1 MHSDFWWDLARPCE
15 VCMQRGKLLYAQLSA
30 PISVGSL
37 TLRDSFLSGISLSGD
52 FPVLGFRGECNAGG
66 PGV

>member
-37 TLRDSFLSGISLSGD
+37 TLREFLVWDFSVRGLSCA
-52 FPVLGFRGECNAGG
+52 GF
-66 PGV
+66 